1 MKTTKTKTKKRNEK
15 NNSKSKGVRQERTPL
30 EENPQINLGGIETQS
45 GASDLQSDL
54 EQINVETFE
63 TTKSVPDESDSAQ
76 VENKTPQPPS
86 EDATTTEPEP
96 SEEKPQVKETRG
108 RHKKGCECTKCQ
120 AKRESAREQAK
131 DGKTDLQNDLSQYT
145 QTDLNGGEQA
155 EPMQAQVDLSKYIS
169 GALLLIA
176 LDAIFPALILNFAKK
191 RNPAKYGKI
200 KVKQMKLTP
209 EEREELEPLA
219 DEVIKILVLKMHPA
233 AAFLIA
239 YGIITA
245 GKLLIIEEPKE

>member
-1 MKTTKTKTKKRNEK
+1 MKTTKTKTRKQNEK
-15 NNSKSKGVRQERTPL
+15 INSKSKGIREQRSTL
-30 EENPQINLGGIETQS
+30 EENPSTNLGGNKIEN
-45 GASDLQSDL
+45 GASDLQNDL
-54 EQINVETFE
+54 EQINVSTFE
-63 TTKSVPDESDSAQ
+63 AAQSISTESDSAPA
-76 VENKTPQPPS
+76 EDKTSQPPA
-86 EDATTTEPEP
+86 ENETTTEPES

-120 AKRESAREQAK
+120 AKRKDAENAK
-131 DGKTDLQNDLSQYT
+131 ENGKNDLLNDLSEYT
-145 QTDLNGGEQA
+145 QTDLNGGAPA
-155 EPMQAQVDLSKYIS
+155 ESEPAQVDLSKYIS

-191 RNPAKYGKI
+191 RNPKKYGKI

-209 EEREELEPLA
+209 DEREELEPLA

>member
-1 MKTTKTKTKKRNEK
+1 M
-15 NNSKSKGVRQERTPL
+15 
-30 EENPQINLGGIETQS
+30 EENPEINLGGIEAQS

-76 VENKTPQPPS
+76 VENKTPQPQS

-96 SEEKPQVKETRG
+96 SEEKQKVKETRG
-108 RHKKGCECTKCQ
+108 RHKKGCECDKCK
-120 AKRESAREQAK
+120 ARESPREQAK

-145 QTDLNGGEQA
+145 QTDLNGGAPAEQ
-155 EPMQAQVDLSKYIS
+155 EPAQVDLSKYIS

-191 RNPAKYGKI
+191 RNPKKYGKI

-209 EEREELEPLA
+209 DEREELEPLA